1 MKFDNPIV
9 ESHELIKAAK
19 LRTKKPHHARFSN
32 VEVSNEI
39 KNNLVINFFFFID
52 KKKVNFTELRID

>member
-9 ESHELIKAAK
+9 ESHELIIAAK
-19 LRTKKPHHARFSN
+19 LRTKKSHHARFSN

-39 KNNLVINFFFFID
+39 KNSLVIFFFFY
-52 KKKVNFTELRID
+52 

>member
-9 ESHELIKAAK
+9 ESHELIIAAK
-19 LRTKKPHHARFSN
+19 LRTKKSHHARFSN

-39 KNNLVINFFFFID
+39 KNSLVIFFFFID